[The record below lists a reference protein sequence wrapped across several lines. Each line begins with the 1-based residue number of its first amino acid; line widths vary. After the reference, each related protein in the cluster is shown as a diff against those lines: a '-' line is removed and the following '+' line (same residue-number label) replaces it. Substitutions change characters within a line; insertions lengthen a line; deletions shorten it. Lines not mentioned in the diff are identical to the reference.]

1 MDEASLSSTPSTP
14 AGCAV
19 GEEPVAIS
27 REIRKTETAANGAT
41 RQKQTKDRKAK
52 LTERENN
59 FGLLRITFATLVILT
74 HSFYFVD
81 GNALREPLVRWF
93 HTLEFGDVAVDGFF
107 IISGYLVTK
116 SFLRSRSNAEYIG
129 KRVLRI
135 YPGYIMACAV
145 SVLIGINV
153 GATLPHI
160 DFTMIMVAYVQLLLM
175 GGVHLDH
182 TFSHSAYPGVNG
194 SLWSISYE
202 FRCYL
207 LLIVLGML
215 GAFRNKRIIGLLTVC
230 FLFWVTMLDVTSTTG
245 GNMMWGS
252 LAGNVRT
259 IALFLAGSSFFLFED
274 AIVYSR
280 LYATASLAA
289 LLILLS
295 YSNLATTA
303 LAVFGGYIVFW
314 FALHGPTSSFSR
326 ATNQTDLSYGVYL
339 YAWPIGE
346 LLVQFFRGLSP
357 WLVFWFTVLIVYPVA
372 FISWSLLEKPALGL
386 KRFLTKEHGF

>member
-1 MDEASLSSTPSTP
+1 LSSALPTTAEGELRESTAVQTAMEAGASEGLVSRAGLRDLQPKKTAP
-14 AGCAV
+14 A
-19 GEEPVAIS
+19 
-27 REIRKTETAANGAT
+27 
-41 RQKQTKDRKAK
+41 Q
-52 LTERENN
+52 RENN

-81 GNALREPLVRWF
+81 GNALREPLIRWF

-116 SFLRSRSNAEYIG
+116 SFLQSRSRAEYLG

-135 YPGYIMACAV
+135 YPGYIMACVV

-160 DFTMIMVAYVQLLLM
+160 DFSLIMVTYVQLLLM
-175 GGVHLDH
+175 CGVHLDH
-182 TFSHSAYPGVNG
+182 TFAHSAYPGVNG

-207 LLIVLGML
+207 LLILLGLL
-215 GAFRNKRIIGLLTVC
+215 GTFRSKRIVGVLTVC
-230 FLFWVTMLDVTSTTG
+230 FLVWVTTLDVTSTAG

-274 AIVYSR
+274 AIPYSR
-280 LYATASLAA
+280 LYAAISVAA
-289 LLILLS
+289 LLILLP

-303 LAVFGGYIVFW
+303 LAVFGGYFIFW
-314 FALHGPTSSFSR
+314 FALHGPTRSLSR
-326 ATNQTDLSYGVYL
+326 ATNRTDLSYGVYL

-346 LLVQFFRGLSP
+346 LLVQYFRGISP
-357 WLVFWFTVLIVYPVA
+357 WLVFCFTVLVVYPVA
-372 FISWSLLEKPALGL
+372 FVSWVLIEKPALGL

>member
-1 MDEASLSSTPSTP
+1 MVKASFFPTPRNGAGVLREAN
-14 AGCAV
+14 
-19 GEEPVAIS
+19 VAQEAI
-27 REIRKTETAANGAT
+27 ETARPEALVDPAAPKNIVRLKMPPAQ
-41 RQKQTKDRKAK
+41 RA
-52 LTERENN
+52 NN
-59 FGLLRITFATLVILT
+59 FGLLRITLATLVILT

-81 GNALREPLVRWF
+81 GNALREPLIRWF

-116 SFLRSRSNAEYIG
+116 SFLQSRSRAEYLG

-145 SVLIGINV
+145 SVVIGINV

-160 DFTMIMVAYVQLLLM
+160 DFSLIMVAYVQLLLM
-175 GGVHLDH
+175 CGVHLDH
-182 TFSHSAYPGVNG
+182 TFAHSAYPGVNG
-194 SLWSISYE
+194 SLWSIPYE

-207 LLIVLGML
+207 LLILLGLL
-215 GAFRNKRIIGLLTVC
+215 GTFRSKRIVGFLTVC
-230 FLFWVTMLDVTSTTG
+230 FLFWVTTVDVTSTAG

-274 AIVYSR
+274 AIPYSR
-280 LYATASLAA
+280 LYAAISLAA
-289 LLILLS
+289 LLVLLPH
-295 YSNLATTA
+295 SNLATSA
-303 LAVFGGYIVFW
+303 LAVFGGYIIFW
-314 FALHGPTSSFSR
+314 FALHGPTWSFSLAANR
-326 ATNQTDLSYGVYL
+326 TDLSYGVYL

-346 LLVQFFRGLSP
+346 LLVQYFNGISP
-357 WLVFWFTVLIVYPVA
+357 WLVFCFTVLIVYPVA
-372 FISWSLLEKPALGL
+372 FVSWVLIEKPALGL